1 MCGEKEKIIMAFY
14 NEINNTEKE
23 KIIKHT
29 TECMECH
36 NFYEILK
43 KINSFPFE
51 NPLPAIDNMILSYS
65 RKIISDS
72 KFLIKRFIYSLSF
85 AVFFVLIILPKEN
98 TYYRYETS
106 IQLKI
111 SEIEKNLE
119 GINYDLNNF
128 YDFDFYE

>member
-1 MCGEKEKIIMAFY
+1 MCDEKEKIIMAFY
-14 NEINNTEKE
+14 NEINNSEKE
-23 KIIKHT
+23 RIIKHT

-36 NFYEILK
+36 NFYETLK

-51 NPLPAIDNMILSYS
+51 NPSPTINNMILSYS

-85 AVFFVLIILPKEN
+85 AVFLALIILPKEN

-106 IQLKI
+106 IQLKM
-111 SEIEKNLE
+111 SEIEKNFE

>member
-1 MCGEKEKIIMAFY
+1 MCNEKEKIIMAFY
-14 NEINNTEKE
+14 NEINNNEKE

-36 NFYEILK
+36 DFYETLK

-51 NPLPAIDNMILSYS
+51 NPSPAIDNIILPYS
-65 RKIISDS
+65 RKIVSDS
-72 KFLIKRFIYSLSF
+72 KFLIKRFIFSLSF
-85 AVFFVLIILPKEN
+85 AVFFVLIMLPKEN
-98 TYYRYETS
+98 KYYRYETS

-111 SEIEKNLE
+111 SEIEKTLE
-119 GINYDLNNF
+119 DVNYDLNSF

>member
-14 NEINNTEKE
+14 GEINNTEKE

-36 NFYEILK
+36 NFYETLK

-85 AVFFVLIILPKEN
+85 AVFLVLMILPKEN

-111 SEIEKNLE
+111 SDIEKKLD